1 MEQEGALEGG
11 QFLGEFRH
19 TLDPKGRLILPATFR
34 EALSEGLVMTV
45 GLDNCLTVHPVADW
59 QRVVAGLRN
68 LRTTDRR
75 ERMFSRM
82 LTSSA
87 HPEGPARQGRVTVP
101 PRLRDYAK
109 LTKNVTV
116 VGADARLE
124 IWDTA
129 TWDDYRDRAMHD
141 FASTDQPFNLGMF

>member
-59 QRVVAGLRN
+59 QRVVAGLRH

-75 ERMFSRM
+75 GRVFSPQATPPAPPGGAGRRGP
-82 LTSSA
+82 A
-87 HPEGPARQGRVTVP
+87 EGPA
-101 PRLRDYAK
+101 
-109 LTKNVTV
+109 
-116 VGADARLE
+116 
-124 IWDTA
+124 
-129 TWDDYRDRAMHD
+129 
-141 FASTDQPFNLGMF
+141 